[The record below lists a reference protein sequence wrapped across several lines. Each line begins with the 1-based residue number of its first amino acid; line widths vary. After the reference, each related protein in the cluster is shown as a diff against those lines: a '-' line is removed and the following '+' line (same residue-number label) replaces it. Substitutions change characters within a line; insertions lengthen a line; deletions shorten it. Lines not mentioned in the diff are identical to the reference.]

1 MSTKQRVVEVARG
14 DYKRKV
20 LLLDGEELPFHIT
33 EDVQVTA
40 EQGVTLISV
49 DIIVTGDVEVI
60 QRG

>member
-1 MSTKQRVVEVARG
+1 MSATKVVEVAKV
-14 DYKRKV
+14 DYGKRV
-20 LLLDGEELPFHIT
+20 LLLDGEELPFHVT